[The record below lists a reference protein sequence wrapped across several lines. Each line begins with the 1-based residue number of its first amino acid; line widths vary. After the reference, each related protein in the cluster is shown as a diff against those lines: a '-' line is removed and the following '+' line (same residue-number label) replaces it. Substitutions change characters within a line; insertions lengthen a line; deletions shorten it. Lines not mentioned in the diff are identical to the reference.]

1 MSDLYLMKEVIT
13 LKKIQVAVKTFA
25 HHRKVDAI
33 LIVSAKITREAS
45 LHLGFLGNCPPIS
58 YKY

>member
-1 MSDLYLMKEVIT
+1 MKEVIT
-13 LKKIQVAVKTFA
+13 LKKIQVAVKNFA